1 MKVNVAFDVTRW
13 GVEISGIVD
22 GDYFPGRAAQTYG
35 PPERCYP
42 AEGAEFCV
50 ESVAITSLGGQ
61 KVTIIVDDPS
71 SFYNDFC
78 DVIDAA
84 ADEEYRAEEEREQE
98 AAAEQYEEE
107 KQYRNADD
115 KHDAQMKDL
124 EP

>member
-1 MKVNVAFDVTRW
+1 MKVNVAFNVTRW
-13 GVEISGIVD
+13 GVEIEGIVD
-22 GDYFPGRAAQTYG
+22 GDYSPGAPAQTYG

-50 ESVAITSLGGQ
+50 ESVSITSLGG
-61 KVTIIVDDPS
+61 KSVTVTVDDPA

-78 DVIDAA
+78 DDIDAA
-84 ADEEYRAEEEREQE
+84 VDEEYRAAEESADE
-98 AAAEQYEEE
+98 AMAEQYEEE
-107 KQYRNADD
+107 KQYRDAED